1 MQNVVISRCCFV
13 KNGNEMNRI
22 ITLAYT
28 AVVLVAVAVEVC
40 VLNSLKPNKGQ
51 NNEQPKSTKQTKAQP
66 NKKTAESAEKISLR

>member
-28 AVVLVAVAVEVC
+28 AVAVAVEVC

-51 NNEQPKSTKQTKAQP
+51 NNEQPKSTKQTKAQT

>member
-13 KNGNEMNRI
+13 KNGNEMIRI

-28 AVVLVAVAVEVC
+28 AVAVAVEVC

-51 NNEQPKSTKQTKAQP
+51 NNEQPKSTKQTKAQT

>member
-1 MQNVVISRCCFV
+1 MVISRCCLV

-28 AVVLVAVAVEVC
+28 GIVLVVVTVEVC
-40 VLNSLKPNKGQ
+40 LLNSLKPNKRQ

-66 NKKTAESAEKISLR
+66 NKKAAESAENISVR

>member
-1 MQNVVISRCCFV
+1 MQNVVISRRCFV

-28 AVVLVAVAVEVC
+28 AVAVEVC